1 MAQMRVKDQ
10 DLIVQEVITKIEDK
24 KLQEFKARKD
34 VQSLHSKIQVKL
46 NDIKVLKNQLDE
58 LEKTIRTDKE
68 KVRDLVMKFQEKN
81 NLRTERYGE
90 NQGFN
95 IEYNSY
101 STNVPTC
108 KIVWQ
113 LDYTTRQKLTTKLR
127 LETMGGDFNA
137 YELIE
142 ELVNE
147 FSN

>member
-10 DLIVQEVITKIEDK
+10 DLIVQEVVSTIEDN

-34 VQSLHSKIQVKL
+34 VQSLQSKIQDRL
-46 NDIKVLKNQLDE
+46 NAIQQLKNQLNE
-58 LEKTIRTDKE
+58 LEKTINTDKKE
-68 KVRDLVMKFQEKN
+68 VYDLVMKFQEKN
-81 NLRTERYGE
+81 NLTTERYGE
-90 NQGFN
+90 NQGFS
-95 IEYNSY
+95 IDYNSY
-101 STNVPTC
+101 SSSVPTC

-113 LDYTTRQKLTTKLR
+113 LDYITRQKLSTKLR

-137 YELIE
+137 YELIK

>member
-10 DLIVQEVITKIEDK
+10 DLIIQEVITKIEDK

-34 VQSLHSKIQVKL
+34 VQSLQSKIQDRL
-46 NDIKVLKNQLDE
+46 NAIQQLKNQFDE
-58 LEKTIRTDKE
+58 LEEIIRADK
-68 KVRDLVMKFQEKN
+68 KRVRNLVMKFQEKN
-81 NLRTERYGE
+81 NFKTERYGE
-90 NQGFN
+90 NKGFS
-95 IEYNSY
+95 IDYNAY
-101 STNVPTC
+101 SSSVPTC

-113 LDYTTRQKLTTKLR
+113 LDYITRQKLSTKLR

-142 ELVNE
+142 QLVNE

>member
-10 DLIVQEVITKIEDK
+10 DLIVQEVVSTIEDN
-24 KLQEFKARKD
+24 KLKEFKARKD
-34 VQSLHSKIQVKL
+34 VQSFHSKIQVKL

-58 LEKTIRTDKE
+58 LEKTIKTDKKE
-68 KVRDLVMKFQEKN
+68 VYDLVMKFQEKN
-81 NLRTERYGE
+81 NLTTESYGE

-113 LDYTTRQKLTTKLR
+113 LDYITKQKLSTKLR
-127 LETMGGDFNA
+127 LETISGDFNA

-142 ELVNE
+142 QLVNE

>member
-1 MAQMRVKDQ
+1 MRVKDQ
-10 DLIVQEVITKIEDK
+10 DLIVQEVVSTIEDN

-81 NLRTERYGE
+81 NLTTERYGE

-113 LDYTTRQKLTTKLR
+113 LDYITKQKLSTKLR

-137 YELIE
+137 YELIK

>member
-10 DLIVQEVITKIEDK
+10 DLIVQEVVSTIEDN

-34 VQSLHSKIQVKL
+34 VQSLQSKIQDRL
-46 NDIKVLKNQLDE
+46 NAIQQLKNQFDE
-58 LEKTIRTDKE
+58 LEKTIRADKE
-68 KVRDLVMKFQEKN
+68 AVRDLVMKFQEKN
-81 NLRTERYGE
+81 NLTTERYGE
-90 NQGFN
+90 NQGFS
-95 IEYNSY
+95 IDYNSY
-101 STNVPTC
+101 SSSVPTC

-113 LDYTTRQKLTTKLR
+113 LDYITKQKLSTKLR

-137 YELIE
+137 YELIK

>member
-1 MAQMRVKDQ
+1 MRVKDQ
-10 DLIVQEVITKIEDK
+10 DLIVQEVVSTIEDN

-46 NDIKVLKNQLDE
+46 NDIKVLKNQLNE

-81 NLRTERYGE
+81 NLTTERYGE

-101 STNVPTC
+101 SSDVPTC

-113 LDYTTRQKLTTKLR
+113 LDYITKQKLSTKLR

-137 YELIE
+137 YELIK

>member
-10 DLIVQEVITKIEDK
+10 DLIVQEVVSTIENN

-34 VQSLHSKIQVKL
+34 VQSFHSKIQKRL
-46 NDIKVLKNQLDE
+46 NAIQQLKNQFDE
-58 LEKTIRTDKE
+58 LEKTIRADKE
-68 KVRDLVMKFQEKN
+68 TIRNLVMKFQEEN
-81 NLRTERYGE
+81 NLTTERYGE
-90 NQGFN
+90 NKGFS
-95 IEYNSY
+95 IDYNSY
-101 STNVPTC
+101 SSSVPTC

-113 LDYTTRQKLTTKLR
+113 LDYITRQKLSTKLR

-142 ELVNE
+142 QLVNE